1 MKLKKN
7 RLYDEYGQKVDW
19 KEFREMIVDKQT
31 DRKGYEEHI
40 VNPAYGALH
49 ETVDED
55 GYRIAKTE
63 EFW

>member
-1 MKLKKN
+1 
-7 RLYDEYGQKVDW
+7 
-19 KEFREMIVDKQT
+19 MIVDKQT